1 MDQQRWGEIERL
13 YHLAREREAGER
25 AKFLAEACG
34 GDEPLRQE
42 VESLLAG
49 PPEGRDFLEA
59 PALDVAAM
67 ALAKDQGDAPPADLT
82 GRTIAHYR
90 VLEKIGEGGM
100 GVVYKARDLSLRR
113 FVALKVLPPEHV
125 TDPDRRRRFVQEARA
140 ASALNHPN
148 IITIHDI
155 TREGGTDLIVMEYVE
170 GKTLDQRIGHRGLRV
185 NDVLK
190 YAAQIADALAKAHSA
205 GIVHRDLK
213 PTNIM
218 VNEDGAVKVL
228 DFGLAKLTEQ
238 IQGDETSSRVTVDSE
253 GRPITEEG
261 LIVGTVTYMSP
272 EQAEGKKIDA
282 RSDIFSLG
290 TVLYEMVTG
299 QRAFQGTSK
308 MSTLSAILHEEPK
321 PASQIA
327 RGIPPDLD
335 KLISRCLRKDPAKRF
350 QHMDDVKVALDEL
363 NEDVDSGQAAA
374 IEGTAKIASPSAAE
388 RQAWK
393 RRWILAF
400 AALVAICLLGV
411 GVVWFVKRGVVP
423 PPELTQ
429 RRLTMNSSENPVFS
443 GIISPDGKYVAYSD
457 ATGIH
462 LKLIETNEERILAQP
477 SGIASDAVWDVVA
490 WFPDGTRLLANL
502 SEAGGRP
509 SAYGGGRPSVWVVSV
524 IDESARRLRDD
535 AISCSVSRDGAHI
548 AYTTGSRQNYYQ
560 EIWTMNPQ
568 GEGAEK
574 SLGTDQNNW
583 VYAVQWSPDGRRLAY
598 KKHRLTPARLEI
610 SIETCTLKGTEPT
623 VVVADPLL
631 TSYCWMP
638 QGFLLYAR
646 TEVPAGLGDNGN
658 LWKVQISP
666 GTGKAEGVP
675 RRLTNWAGF
684 LIDGLAVSTDGN
696 RLTLKKVTD
705 QIHVY
710 VGELE
715 AGGGSLKSA
724 RRLTLDEA
732 WNVFAGWTADSQD
745 VLLYSDRSGSLGLYR
760 QAIDRGAA
768 RLVVSQPSGMG
779 LGLGSPSP
787 DGSWLLYAVTP
798 PESGTSTPI
807 RVMRVPIHGG
817 PSQLVLEGKNM
828 PNPWLHCTEAPATF
842 CAIGESSP
850 DGKQLTITSFDPLKG
865 RGRILK
871 TIETD
876 PTASYDWALFPDGSK
891 LAFIRREELEAH
903 IRLFSL
909 TGGEDR
915 EIGVKAWGNL
925 HSLEYSDG
933 KAFYCGSG
941 SPEGAT
947 LLRIDMEGRAQVLW
961 RQKGS
966 SFIWGAP
973 SPDGRHLA
981 FSEQFQN
988 SNLWMVE
995 GL

>member
-1 MDQQRWGEIERL
+1 MDPERWREIERL

-25 AKFLAEACG
+25 ENFIAEACG
-34 GDEPLRQE
+34 GDESLRRE
-42 VESLLAG
+42 VESLLAR
-49 PPEGRDFLEA
+49 PAEGHDFLEA
-59 PALDVAAM
+59 PALEVAAK
-67 ALAKDQGDAPPADLT
+67 ALAEEKTTAPPIDLT

-90 VLEKIGEGGM
+90 VLEKIGAGGM
-100 GVVYKARDLSLRR
+100 GVVYKARDLHLGR
-113 FVALKVLPPEHV
+113 FVALKLLPPEYV
-125 TDPDRRRRFVQEARA
+125 ADPERRRRFVQEARA

-148 IITIHDI
+148 IVTIHDI
-155 TREGGTDLIVMEYVE
+155 THEAGTDFIVMECVE
-170 GKTLDQRIGHRGLRV
+170 GKTLDRRIGHRGLQLP
-185 NDVLK
+185 DVLK
-190 YAAQIADALAKAHSA
+190 YAVQIADALAKAHSA

-213 PTNIM
+213 PTNVM
-218 VNEDGAVKVL
+218 VSNDGAVKVL

-299 QRAFQGTSK
+299 QKAFQGTSK
-308 MSTLSAILHEEPK
+308 MSTLSAILHQEPK
-321 PASQIA
+321 PVSTIA
-327 RGIPPDLD
+327 QAIPAELER
-335 KLISRCLRKDPAKRF
+335 LINRCLRKDPSRRF

-363 NEDVDSGQAAA
+363 KDELDPGRAAA
-374 IEGTAKIASPSAAE
+374 VEGAAKIASPSAAK

-429 RRLTMNSSENPVFS
+429 RRLTLNSSENPVFS

-462 LKLIETNEERILAQP
+462 LKLIETNEERVLVQP
-477 SGIASDAVWDVVA
+477 SGIASDAAWDVVA
-490 WFPDGTRLLANL
+490 WFPDGSRLLANL
-502 SEAGGRP
+502 SETG
-509 SAYGGGRPSVWVVSV
+509 SRPSVWVISV

-535 AISCSVSRDGAHI
+535 AIGCSVSRDGAHI
-548 AYTTGSRQNYYQ
+548 ACTTGSGQNYYQ
-560 EIWTMNPQ
+560 EIWIMNPQ

-574 SLGTDQNNW
+574 ILSAGENNW
-583 VYAVQWSPDGRRLAY
+583 VYAVQWFPDSRRLAY
-598 KKHRLTPARLEI
+598 RRHRLTPARLEI
-610 SIETCTLKGTEPT
+610 SIETTLKGAEPT

-638 QGFLLYAR
+638 QGYLLYAR
-646 TEVPAGLGDNGN
+646 KEKPAGLGNNGN
-658 LWKVQISP
+658 LWKVQISLA
-666 GTGKAEGVP
+666 TGKAEGVP
-675 RRLTNWAGF
+675 KRLTNWAGF
-684 LIDGLAVSTDGN
+684 LIDGLSVSADGN

-705 QIHVY
+705 QIQVY

-715 AGGGSLKSA
+715 PGGTTLKSA

-732 WNVFAGWTADSQD
+732 WNVFTGWTADSQD